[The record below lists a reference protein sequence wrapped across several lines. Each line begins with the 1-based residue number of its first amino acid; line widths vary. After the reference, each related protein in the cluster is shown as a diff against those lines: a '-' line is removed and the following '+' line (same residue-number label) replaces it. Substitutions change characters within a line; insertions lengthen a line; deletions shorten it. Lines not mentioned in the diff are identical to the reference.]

1 MIAPDDIWQPGSQLI
16 TAVQNRDR
24 LTSQRYLDQI
34 VTLIDP
40 RQSEG
45 ISHFKF
51 RILQVLTNA
60 NRAAFNAGAS
70 TEKLMAHSLHIVGAI
85 NDIATR
91 ESLIDLARTA
101 LDETIAL
108 VPGNDAHQNRLARD
122 ATTFIRDHCTEPISR
137 EQLAERFR
145 CSPAHFSRLFT
156 RATGHPYRDF
166 LLQCRLERAKD
177 LLQNSRLGVAEI
189 AQAVGYDDPF
199 QFSKLFRRRV
209 GVSPRT
215 FRCACFEQDRPSR
228 PALAASHPR

>member
-16 TAVQNRDR
+16 TAVQARDR
-24 LTSQRYLDQI
+24 LTSHRYLNQI

-40 RQSEG
+40 RNAEG

-60 NRAAFNAGAS
+60 NRAAFHAGAS
-70 TEKLMAHSLHIVGAI
+70 TEKLMAHSLRLVAAI
-85 NDIATR
+85 NDVSTR

-101 LDETIAL
+101 IDETIAL
-108 VPGNDAHQNRLARD
+108 VPGNDVHQNRLARD
-122 ATTFIRDHCTEPISR
+122 ATTFIRDHCAEPISR

-156 RATGHPYRDF
+156 RATGHAYRDF
-166 LLQCRLERAKD
+166 LLQCRIERAKE
-177 LLQNSRLGVAEI
+177 LLQNSRFSVAEI

-215 FRCACFEQDRPSR
+215 FRCASPGQDRPSR
-228 PALAASHPR
+228 LVLAASHPR